1 MVASLLFECPTG
13 HSTPSALQD
22 GIPLTRAYHVMTR
35 TVYYLGSLVG
45 GLFLLA
51 SGASA
56 AGFALQEQSVSGL
69 GNAFAGGA
77 AAMEDNS
84 AIFTN
89 PAALV
94 GFDSPELQIGAHYI
108 APESEFS
115 NQGTTTI
122 GVSTQ
127 GDSGDSD
134 KSAIVPNLYYSHPVS
149 DHWILGLGVS
159 VPFGL
164 ETEWGDTWVGR
175 YIANKSKIEDINV
188 QPTLVYK
195 VNDQLS
201 IGVGVDIAN
210 VSAELTNAVDMGLV
224 FLNAV
229 QGGAIP
235 AAAVS
240 PQLLSS
246 VQSDIGGSNFDGSF
260 KVKGD
265 GVGYGFN
272 IGMLYRFNDQTRLG
286 IHYRSSIDV
295 DLDGDNTFVVG
306 PLEPYLGAI
315 FPNGKAGVDLE
326 LPSTTNISL
335 FHQIDDAWAIMG
347 DIQYTTWSSF
357 DYLSI
362 QYKQPTPPVTSVPEL
377 WEDVWRYAIGVNYQ
391 ATEALKLRAGIS
403 YEETPVPSAAY
414 RSPRI
419 PDADRTWLSLGM
431 EYAFNKSLRAN
442 VGVTYITVDDP
453 EIDNDTHS
461 AGQHLKGVIDASV
474 TIFSLSMVYDF

>member
-1 MVASLLFECPTG
+1 
-13 HSTPSALQD
+13 
-22 GIPLTRAYHVMTR
+22 MTR
-35 TVYYLGSLVG
+35 TACYLSSLIG
-45 GLFLLA
+45 GLFLLV
-51 SGASA
+51 SNTSA

-84 AIFTN
+84 ALFTN

-108 APESEFS
+108 APDSKFR
-115 NQGTTTI
+115 NNGTTTI
-122 GVSTQ
+122 GMTTQ
-127 GDSGDSD
+127 GISGKSD
-134 KSAIVPNLYYSHPVS
+134 DAAVVPNLYYSHPVDDS
-149 DHWILGLGVS
+149 WILGLGVS

-164 ETEWGDTWVGR
+164 TTEWGDQWVGR
-175 YIANKSKIEDINV
+175 YIADYSKIEDINV

-201 IGVGVDIAN
+201 FGVGFDIAN

-229 QGGAIP
+229 QSGSIP
-235 AAAVS
+235 AAVLPAG
-240 PQLLSS
+240 LLNS
-246 VQSDIGGSNFDGSF
+246 VQADIGGSNFDGSF

-265 GVGYGFN
+265 GMGYGFN
-272 IGMLYRFNDQTRLG
+272 VGMLYRFDEQTRLG
-286 IHYRSSIDV
+286 IHYRSEVDV
-295 DLDGDNTFVVG
+295 DLEGDNTFVVG
-306 PLEPYLGAI
+306 ALEPFLGSV
-315 FPNGKAGVDLE
+315 FPNGKADVDLK

-335 FHQIDDAWAIMG
+335 FHQIDDAWAVMA
-347 DIQYTTWSSF
+347 DVQYTTWSSF

-362 QYKQPTPPVTSVPEL
+362 QYRQPTPPVTVVPEL
-377 WEDVWRYAIGVNYQ
+377 WEDVWRYAVGANYQ
-391 ATEALKLRAGIS
+391 ATDALKLRMGVS
-403 YEETPVPSAAY
+403 YEETPVPSPAY

-419 PDADRTWLSLGM
+419 PDADRIWFSLGM
-431 EYAFNKSLRAN
+431 EYAFSDSIRMNAGLA
-442 VGVTYITVDDP
+442 YITVDDP

-461 AGQHLKGVIDASV
+461 AGQHLNGVIDASV